1 MKRKL
6 ISVMMCLSALC
17 MGFTSCGD
25 KDDEKEND
33 NYGQTIAGTYS
44 GNLLMENEPDPIVS
58 GARITIARDDDR
70 HVTLKMNETV
80 MNLPVNIE
88 CKSDV
93 TYSNNLYQVTGNTTF
108 NMSMGEVTLPVP
120 VVVNGTIDRNGKA
133 SININ
138 VDVPAG
144 AVAVVFDGQRQ

>member
-1 MKRKL
+1 M
-6 ISVMMCLSALC
+6 MMCLSALC

-33 NYGQTIAGTYS
+33 NYGQAIAGTYS
-44 GNLLMENEPDPIVS
+44 GNLQMAGATIVPS
-58 GARITIARDDDR
+58 ASITIARDDDR
-70 HVTLKMNETV
+70 HVTLKMNESV
-80 MNLPVNIE
+80 MGLSVNIE

-93 TYSNNLYQVTGNTTF
+93 TYSNNQYRVAGNTTF
-108 NMSMGEVTLPVP
+108 NMTVEGAPAPIPVP
-120 VVVNGTIDRNGKA
+120 VVVDGTIDRNGKA

-138 VDVPAG
+138 VDVPVTG